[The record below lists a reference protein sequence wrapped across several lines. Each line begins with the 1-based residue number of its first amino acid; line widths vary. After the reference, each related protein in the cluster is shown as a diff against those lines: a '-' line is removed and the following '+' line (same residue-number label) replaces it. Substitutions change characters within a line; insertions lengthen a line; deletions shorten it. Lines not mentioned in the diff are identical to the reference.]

1 MITKQHSK
9 FSLPTLLIIAIFIQ
23 LATLQVAIGQSKTAK
38 LDELMNLYTEYG
50 QFNGSVLV
58 AEKGK
63 VIYKKGFG
71 MANMEWDIPNQSDT
85 KHRLGSITK
94 QFTSML
100 ILQLAEQGK
109 LKLDVP
115 ITTYLP
121 DYNKSNGD
129 KITIHHLL
137 THTSGT
143 PNYTAFPNFFRDS
156 TRDPYTPDEF
166 VEVFADSTLQFTP
179 GEKFTYSNSG
189 YFLLGVIIE
198 KVTGKSYE
206 QVLQENIFTPLKMNS
221 SGYDHHSTILKKR
234 ASGYEKNGRA
244 FRNANYI
251 DMSIP
256 YAAGSLYA
264 TVEDLYLWDQA
275 LYTNKLLSKKYMDL
289 LFTKHVP
296 AFGGH
301 YAYGWGVNKVPNGEA
316 NDSLKVISHGGG
328 INGFNTLI
336 SRIPADKNLVV
347 LFSNT
352 GGASLNEMSVAIR
365 GILYNNPY
373 EMPKKSLAFV
383 LLDDINKL
391 GIAKAITRFNEFNAS
406 GEYVLNEGEMNNAGY
421 EFLQSD
427 KINEALAIF
436 KLNIDAFPKSSNVYD
451 SYGEALLK
459 NGEKEK
465 GIENYKKSIELNPAN
480 QGGINVL
487 KKLGVDTSDLEK
499 EIVVDEAMLES
510 YVGKYELSPG
520 FILEVTKEGK
530 QLKTQAT
537 GQQQVDIY
545 PKSENVFY
553 FKVVEAQLTFNKNEN
568 GVVVSA
574 TLHQGGQEIVGK
586 KLTE

>member
-1 MITKQHSK
+1 MITKQPSK
-9 FSLPTLLIIAIFIQ
+9 LSLPTLLIIAIFIQ
-23 LATLQVAIGQSKTAK
+23 LATLQVATGQSKTAK

-100 ILQLAEQGK
+100 ILQLVEQGK

-129 KITIHHLL
+129 KITVHHLL

-234 ASGYEKNGRA
+234 ASGYQKNGKA
-244 FRNANYI
+244 YRNANYI

-289 LFTKHVP
+289 MFTKHVP

-301 YAYGWGVNKVPNGEA
+301 YAYGWGINKVPNGEA

-352 GGASLNEMSVAIR
+352 GGAALDDMSVAIR

-373 EMPKKSLAFV
+373 EMPKKSLASV

-391 GIAKAITRFNEFNAS
+391 GVAKAIAQFNEFNAS
-406 GEYVLNEGEMNNAGY
+406 GEYALNESEMNNAGY
-421 EFLQSD
+421 EFLQAD
-427 KINEALAIF
+427 KVNEALAVF
-436 KLNIDAFPKSSNVYD
+436 KLNIAAFPKSSNVYD

-465 GIENYKKSIELNPAN
+465 SIENYKKSIELNPAN
-480 QGGINVL
+480 QGGIDVL
-487 KKLGVDTSDLEK
+487 KKLGVDTSDLIK
-499 EIVVDEAMLES
+499 EIVIDEAILKS
-510 YVGKYELSPG
+510 YVGRYELSPG
-520 FILEVTKEGK
+520 FILEVTKDGN

-537 GQQQVDIY
+537 GQAQVDIF

-553 FKVVEAQLTFNKNEN
+553 LKVVEAQLTFNKNEN
-568 GVVVSA
+568 GVVVSV
-574 TLHQGGQEIVGK
+574 TLHQGGQEMEGK